1 MKERSGR
8 FVRILLTAACAAVF
22 LGSAGL
28 ALHRLWEYGR
38 GDKDLRQVYELAE
51 AAEQALS
58 GQPGTGEA
66 LADTDGSAGQGRKT
80 DVPVKEG
87 EKGREPE
94 QEAGRESEQGLK
106 QEREQEQGQESS
118 RRLLMY
124 GRLKKSNPDMVG
136 WVRIPETRIDYPV
149 MQTPDEPDFYL
160 NKGFGRED
168 SVYGMIYMDASC
180 NLKESVHNFI
190 LYGHH
195 MRNGA
200 MFAQLEQYREE
211 EFYKEHKTVCF
222 DTLGELGEYEVA
234 GAFSIGTADIEN
246 EFLANLPAQGEAQ
259 YRELIRYVKEHSY
272 YDTGITPLWPQ
283 QLVTLVTCEYTHR
296 DGRLFVVARKTGS

>member
-1 MKERSGR
+1 MKKRSGR
-8 FVRILLTAACAAVF
+8 FAGLLLTAACAAVF

-28 ALHRLWEYGR
+28 VLHRLWEYGR
-38 GDKDLRQVYELAE
+38 SDKDLRQVYELAE
-51 AAEQALS
+51 AAEQELE
-58 GQPGTGEA
+58 PG
-66 LADTDGSAGQGRKT
+66 
-80 DVPVKEG
+80 
-87 EKGREPE
+87 
-94 QEAGRESEQGLK
+94 SEQGLK
-106 QEREQEQGQESS
+106 QEQGQGSS
-118 RRLLMY
+118 RRLLVY
-124 GRLKKSNPDMVG
+124 GQLKKSNPDMVG

-160 NKGFGRED
+160 DKGFGREA

-180 NLKESVHNFI
+180 DLQESVHNYI

-246 EFLANLPAQGEAQ
+246 EFLTNLSAQGEAQ
-259 YRELIRYVKEHSY
+259 YQELIRYVKEHSY